1 MRCGLIAKKI
11 GMTRVFDENAQEI
24 PVTLLKVE
32 NCTVAAVRNAEKDGY
47 DAVCLTAG
55 VQKADRLNKPQ
66 RVAIEKAKLTAP
78 QKMYEFRVS
87 SDCVVPVGSELSA
100 AHFVKDQLVDATAIT
115 QGKGFAGGMKRWNF
129 GGLRASHGI
138 SIAHRSLGSTGQQG
152 MSKVFKGKKMPGQ
165 MGAKQATIQNLTVF
179 DVDAEQGLVMVKG
192 AIPGPK
198 NSWIRL
204 KDAVK
209 KPSKQDLPMPAG
221 LKAAVKAEEVVKEEV
236 AAKEETGAQE

>member
-11 GMTRVFDENAQEI
+11 GMTRVFDENAQEV

-32 NCTVAAVRNAEKDGY
+32 NCCVATVRQADKDGY

-55 VQKADRLNKPQ
+55 VQKAERLNKPQ
-66 RVAIEKAKLTAP
+66 RAVIEKANLTAP

-87 SDCVVPVGSELSA
+87 PDCVVPVGSELSVS
-100 AHFVKDQLVDATAIT
+100 HFVKDQLVDATAVT

-129 GGLRASHGI
+129 GGLRATHGI
-138 SIAHRSLGSTGQQG
+138 SLSHRSIGSTGQQG

-165 MGAKQATIQNLTVF
+165 MGAKQMTIQNLVVHDM
-179 DVDAEQGLVMVKG
+179 DVEQGLLMIKG
-192 AIPGPK
+192 AVPGHK

-209 KPSKQDLPMPAG
+209 KPLSKDVPMPAG
-221 LKAAVKAEEVVKEEV
+221 LKAAAQVKEV
-236 AAKEETGAQE
+236 AKEAAAQEEAGAQE